1 MADSPAP
8 APRRGL
14 WSATAAALF
23 ASHVAGASLW
33 AWTSP
38 QGFPALH
45 AQWWA
50 NLVAPLLVVALGLAG
65 LALLG
70 VGREVGAR
78 LVVLALTDAW
88 VGVALGAV
96 VWFPVSGLRMA
107 AAPALLAAALLVLA
121 RRGPPSPRS
130 STFAAMPAL
139 VLGLV
144 LPLTQ
149 RAPAPDTRPLGARR
163 DPSARSPARVE
174 GDAPGWADL
183 RAARFTADL
192 PGARVLVEPLLTFD
206 SCALDRGWTLFT
218 PGAHRGAYD
227 LVGLETAGATVRAA
241 YARDDAFDATSAV
254 VEARRDGQAL
264 LVDATTRLERPVS
277 SHLNAYTRLLVHT
290 REPAPLALVFS
301 PCPDVPIEVGFADYP
316 VGRPMRLAYLDAAE
330 RLVVV
335 EASSGEKGPFREL
348 ARGPLRRGEALSVV
362 VLSAGAPVARV
373 TWTDWSAQ
381 AGTALSPTAGW
392 GLPVNAIE
400 FRLAA
405 GGVLD
410 LWCSLAATSVG
421 RGFQSVGHAAG
432 AYRNRMRVEAP

>member
-1 MADSPAP
+1 MVDPP
-8 APRRGL
+8 APRSRL
-14 WSATAAALF
+14 WRATVAVAFALH
-23 ASHVAGASLW
+23 AAGAGLW

-50 NLVAPLLVVALGLAG
+50 NLVAPALVVGLGVAG
-65 LALLG
+65 LALLAA
-70 VGREVGAR
+70 GREVGAR
-78 LVVLALTDAW
+78 LVVLVLTDAW
-88 VGVALGAV
+88 VGVALGSVA
-96 VWFPVSGLRMA
+96 WFPVSGVRMA
-107 AAPALLAAALLVLA
+107 AAPALLAAALLLLA

-130 STFAAMPAL
+130 STFAAAPAL
-139 VLGLV
+139 VLGLA

-149 RAPAPDTRPLGARR
+149 RAPAPDTRPMRAPRTDVSAGALNRR
-163 DPSARSPARVE
+163 GGDP
-174 GDAPGWADL
+174 PGWADL
-183 RAARFTADL
+183 RSARFTADL
-192 PGARVLVEPLLTFD
+192 PGARVLVEPLLRFD

-218 PGAHRGAYD
+218 PGARRGAYD
-227 LVGLETAGATVRAA
+227 LVGLEAAGATVRAA
-241 YARDDAFDATSAV
+241 YAREDAFDATSAI

-264 LVDATTRLERPVS
+264 LVDVTTRLARPVS

-348 ARGPLRRGEALSVV
+348 ARGPLRRGEAPSVV
-362 VLSAGAPVARV
+362 VLAAGAPVARV